1 MLKHA
6 FKQTE
11 FSLAE
16 ILEWLYL
23 VSKHDIV
30 ILHWTIWS
38 TAVGSVE
45 KLGSTWRGKF
55 EVHQDSVKLRRPCLK
70 ARLFKWSCKAGK
82 KKRGGGLKSPTYL
95 YSMQRKDNPEIMH
108 WVLTLAKSK
117 YSLSLQHFSLL
128 TLSHEELCPPYKVSP
143 IQSVPHTSA
152 TYTSCHRGRRY

>member
-38 TAVGSVE
+38 TAVESVE

-55 EVHQDSVKLRRPCLK
+55 EGHQDSVKLRRPCLK

-82 KKRGGGLKSPTYL
+82 KKGGEGRLKSPTYL

-117 YSLSLQHFSLL
+117 NSLSLQHFSLL
-128 TLSHEELCPPYKVSP
+128 TLSHEELCPPYKV
-143 IQSVPHTSA
+143 VTSA